1 MTPEEKARQ
10 IIDHQ
15 LTEAGWLV
23 VDRDHMSTS
32 ENAMAVREALLN
44 HNLEADY
51 LLFQNNRVVGVIEA
65 KREEIDVETDDAA
78 KSQAIK
84 YANNIPDWVPGA
96 FYIPLPIAFVANGQK
111 ILVKDLRKPDS
122 DFKLINRFPSPYEL
136 LRNYP
141 PAVNSNYFAGLPHLR
156 KQGLRDCQYS
166 AIRSLEVSFR
176 VDDQKRALLVLA
188 TGSGKTYT
196 ACMLTY
202 RMLTYTPCQRV
213 LFLVDR
219 NNLGDQTLEEFGK
232 FKLTDTGELLSNIY
246 SVNKLYSKLDVKNS
260 EVVISTIQR
269 LFSYITGQEIVDNDS
284 NEESDFNDSDNTI
297 IQLNAN
303 EVKIPRDFF
312 DAIIIDECH
321 RSIYGKWRSVLEYF
335 NTARLIG
342 LTATPEPETFAFFN
356 NNQVYEYS
364 FDDSVLDGVNVGG
377 IPYRIKTKVSEDGGK
392 IEVGEQHSSITKYTG
407 EYQMHIAAEE
417 EVSYTKGQVNRSVIN
432 PAQIELILQ
441 TYKDKVY
448 TEMFPDREPDFNYLP
463 KTLIFALNDQH
474 ANQIVEIARKVFG
487 VDDKS
492 DFIKKITYSAQDSK
506 SLINAFNTKENFR
519 IAVTVTLVATG
530 TDVKPLEV
538 VMFMRDVNSATLYT
552 QMKGRGCRT
561 IDTRLLQNVTPNA
574 KEGKDHF
581 YIVDAVGVTEHA
593 MSTEIKS
600 REPQPRMMSMER
612 LLELITLGNLDD
624 DLLMTLANKLSRI
637 DHKASNKQK
646 SDFCEL
652 TGISFHDLAEEIFNA
667 LRDGKLPPY
676 INNNEPNKER
686 KQLVRPLT
694 DSPDARDLILEI
706 NAGYIRILEPGK
718 DELLFAG
725 KSQDEA
731 IRTTSEFKKFVNE
744 KADKIEALRII
755 YNNTGNPITPE
766 MLNDLKGKLLQAS
779 YEFNTRHLWD
789 CYSLVYPDK
798 VTKLADKSQSEALT
812 NIIQLVRFALQRIDS
827 LKSLNSTAAQYFE
840 LFCGKRNR
848 EISPKQRELLAQVV
862 DYIIF
867 NGYLDFK
874 TLKNYNTTV
883 AANLK
888 MEFKAN
894 TNDIL
899 YQLANM
905 LTKTA

>member
-1 MTPEEKARQ
+1 
-10 IIDHQ
+10 
-15 LTEAGWLV
+15 
-23 VDRDHMSTS
+23 
-32 ENAMAVREALLN
+32 MAVCEALLEK
-44 HNLEADY
+44 NLEADY
-51 LLFQNNRVVGVIEA
+51 LLLLNSKVVGVIEA
-65 KREEIDVETDDAA
+65 KREEIDVETDDAVKA
-78 KSQAIK
+78 QAVN
-84 YANNIPDWVPGA
+84 YAYNIPNWVPMA
-96 FYIPLPIAFVANGQK
+96 ISLPAPMVFVANGKK
-111 ILVKDLRKPDS
+111 ILVRDLRKSDT
-122 DFKLINRFPSPYEL
+122 DFKLINEFPSPYQL

-141 PAVNSNYFAGLPHLR
+141 PAVNNNYFAGLPHLR
-156 KQGLRDCQYS
+156 KLTLRDCQYR
-166 AIRSLEVSFR
+166 AIRSLEESFR
-176 VDDQKRALLVLA
+176 VDNEKRALLSLA
-188 TGSGKTYT
+188 TGSGKTFT
-196 ACMLTY
+196 ACMISY
-202 RMLTYTPCQRV
+202 RLLTYTPCSKV

-246 SVNKLYSKLDVKNS
+246 SVNKLNSKLDVKNS

-269 LFSYITGQEIVDNDS
+269 LFSYITGQEIMDNDS
-284 NEESDFNDSDNTI
+284 NEESDFNENDNTI
-297 IQLNAN
+297 IQLNPQ

-312 DAIIIDECH
+312 DTIIIDECH
-321 RSIYGKWRSVLEYF
+321 RSIYGKWRAVLEYF
-335 NTARLIG
+335 DSARLIG

-356 NNQVYEYS
+356 DNQVYEYS
-364 FDDSVLDGVNVGG
+364 FDASVLDGVNVGG

-392 IEVGEQHSSITKYTG
+392 IEIGEQHTNITKLTG
-407 EYQMHIAAEE
+407 EYQQHIAAEE
-417 EVSYTKGQVNRSVIN
+417 EVAYTKGQLNRSVIN

-441 TYKDKVY
+441 TYKEKVY

-474 ANQIVEIARKVFG
+474 ASQIVEIARKVFG
-487 VDDKS
+487 VDSNS
-492 DFIKKITYSAQDSK
+492 DFVQKITYSADDSK
-506 SLINAFNTKENFR
+506 GLIKAFNTKENFR

-561 IDTRLLQNVTPNA
+561 IDRRQLQNVTPNA

-593 MSTEIKS
+593 MLTEIKS
-600 REPQPRMMSMER
+600 REPQPKMMTLER

-624 DLLMTLANKLSRI
+624 DLLVTLANKLSRI
-637 DHKASNKQK
+637 DHKATNQQK
-646 SDFCEL
+646 ANFCEL
-652 TGISFHDLAEEIFNA
+652 TGISIHDLAENIFNA
-667 LRDGKLPPY
+667 LCDGKLPPY

-686 KQLVRPLT
+686 KQLARPLT
-694 DSPDARDLILEI
+694 DNPDARDLILEI

-731 IRTTSEFKKFVNE
+731 IRTTNEFKKFVSD

-755 YNNTGNPITPE
+755 YNNTGDPITPD

-789 CYSLVYPDK
+789 CYSLVFPEK

-848 EISPKQRELLAQVV
+848 EITPKQRELLAQVV
-862 DYIIF
+862 DYIIY

-874 TLKNYNTTV
+874 TLKNYDTTV
-883 AANLK
+883 AAQLK

-894 TNDIL
+894 TTDIL